1 MVVDS
6 QQRELSVPE
15 IIRIAAE
22 ETKSKYSPSAVLASV
37 TKECQMPDAILL
49 RYGNTLF
56 IIHKG
61 KNRMGFF
68 RALNADTARNYLQ
81 SSVEFIREAY
91 DIGFDILV
99 TQFED
104 PSLLSI
110 FRFIAKDQ
118 PPDMGYQV
126 KQAEGVYNVTVM
138 LGPRRRGEQ

>member
-6 QQRELSVPE
+6 QEQELSVPE

-22 ETKSKYSPSAVLASV
+22 ETKSKYPPSAVLASV

-68 RALNADTARNYLQ
+68 RALNADTAQNYLQ
-81 SSVEFIREAY
+81 NSLDFIVEAY
-91 DIGFDILV
+91 DIGFDVLV

-110 FRFIAKDQ
+110 FRFIAKNP
-118 PPDMGYQV
+118 PPDTGYQV
-126 KQAEGVYNVTVM
+126 KQADGVYNVTVV
-138 LGPRRRGEQ
+138 LGPRREGDQ

>member
-6 QQRELSVPE
+6 SQQELSVPE
-15 IIRIAAE
+15 IIQIAAKQ
-22 ETKSKYSPSAVLASV
+22 TKSKYPPSAVLASV

-68 RALNADTARNYLQ
+68 RALNADTAANYLQ
-81 SSVEFIREAY
+81 SSVQFTQDAY
-91 DIGFDILV
+91 DIGFDVLV

-110 FRFIAKDQ
+110 FRYIGKDQ

-126 KQAEGVYNVTVM
+126 KQANGVYNVTVM
-138 LGPRRRGEQ
+138 LGPRREGEQ